1 MVEKIEK
8 EYSFWRKNDDLK
20 GHKYSES
27 ELAEIDSMTWQ
38 DRLMRFENEPLY
50 KSGGKSTLHK
60 CSKGFWTIGFGF
72 NLE

>member
-27 ELAEIDSMTWQ
+27 ELAEIDSMNW
-38 DRLMRFENEPLY
+38 
-50 KSGGKSTLHK
+50 
-60 CSKGFWTIGFGF
+60 
-72 NLE
+72 